1 MKRFLKILLPALTF
15 MSLII
20 IWELIAN
27 SGEVSKTILTPPTK
41 ILPVVIEN
49 HDIIFTEL
57 VFTAVEVLLGW
68 FVGGLIGVL
77 LATLIYRNKSLSSL
91 LINLSVL
98 INSVPLIAL
107 AAILGG
113 ILGTGQAG
121 KSVIVGLVCFFPMFI
136 SALKAFVDVDSKFVD
151 LFKTYGANERERFIK
166 LIVPSG
172 LPLILNTLKVN
183 VLTAI
188 STAVVAEFFG
198 AHGGIGNLILAK
210 RGLYEL
216 EIVWGA
222 IFYIIIAGGGF
233 YLFIEIIRQR
243 VVPWRN

>member
-1 MKRFLKILLPALTF
+1 MRKVLKILMPILT
-15 MSLII
+15 LLGII
-20 IWELIAN
+20 LIWEIVAK
-27 SGEVSKTILTPPTK
+27 SGEVSKTILTPPSK
-41 ILPVVIEN
+41 IIPEVLAN
-49 HDIIFTEL
+49 HDIIFEEL
-57 VFTAVEVLLGW
+57 MFTAVEVLMGW
-68 FVGGLIGVL
+68 IIGSSVGVF
-77 LATLIYRNKSLSSL
+77 LAILIYRQKSISAI

-113 ILGTGQAG
+113 ILGTGQSG
-121 KSVIVGLVCFFPMFI
+121 KAVIVGLVCFFPMFI
-136 SALKAFVDVDSKFVD
+136 SALKAYVEVDSGFVD
-151 LFKTYGANERERFIK
+151 LFKTYAADEKDRFIK

-222 IFYIIIAGGGF
+222 IFYIILTGGAF
-233 YLFIEIIRQR
+233 YLFIEIIRQTL
-243 VVPWRN
+243 VPWRN